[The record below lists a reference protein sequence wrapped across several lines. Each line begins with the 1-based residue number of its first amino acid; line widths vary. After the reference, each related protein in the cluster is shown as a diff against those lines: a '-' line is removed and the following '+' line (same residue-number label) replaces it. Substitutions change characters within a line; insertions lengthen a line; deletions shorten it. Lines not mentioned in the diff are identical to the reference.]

1 MCIRYVLRGH
11 TRTDRKTDR
20 QIERRIERQ
29 VDNQPSRQIARERER
44 EIGRGTYG
52 FGLGGFL
59 QILRRGFRD
68 FKFVDF

>member
-29 VDNQPSRQIARERER
+29 VDNQPSRQIARERRER
-44 EIGRGTYG
+44 DWERY
-52 FGLGGFL
+52 LWVWVGGVL